1 MSHLILS
8 LACVPICFS
17 MCWFLT
23 ILIRSH
29 QMHCNWPWHLCR
41 STFSHT
47 KTENKLITSN
57 FDNYGQLNC
66 QHNIWHIYFLFKI
79 KELSIKM
86 QISNQPQSSHTFH
99 TKRELKIKSI
109 HATVISPKLLPPLPP
124 EKNSYQFSVKN
135 QVFIMY
141 FNWNCL

>member
-1 MSHLILS
+1 MSHPILS
-8 LACVPICFS
+8 LACVLICFS

-23 ILIRSH
+23 VLIRSH
-29 QMHCNWPWHLCR
+29 QMHCNWPWHLR
-41 STFSHT
+41 RFTFSHT

-66 QHNIWHIYFLFKI
+66 QHNIWHIYFLFKN

-99 TKRELKIKSI
+99 MKRDLKIKSI
-109 HATVISPKLLPPLPP
+109 HATAISPKLFASFAPRKKFL
-124 EKNSYQFSVKN
+124 SVLSKESSVYY
-135 QVFIMY
+135 VF
-141 FNWNCL
+141 